1 MKKWMVA
8 EFFVVVAFA
17 IGFWMGKSMN
27 SDEDYERYYE
37 RAEKAW
43 LKAQDADNPP
53 VTLDEPDD
61 KRLRKVRAL
70 YRETFEKYPDS
81 PWADDAIYQLA
92 SRIARY
98 EEEQFA
104 LFRRLINNYPDSEWA
119 DEALYTIA
127 VAQYRIAEEKKQG
140 LTPESA
146 DAHYDRAF
154 VLFDQL
160 TQDYRGSLLAKESR
174 FSKAMCYYG
183 KGNWSRALEAFDEL
197 REEFRDNELIHSIV
211 YNTGNIFFEK
221 QEYEKAR
228 IEFQNVVDSGHP
240 ELAPLAQLGIA
251 QTFFARG
258 DYEKASEGYQQV
270 IDRYPNT
277 KVAEDAHFYV
287 GRAYERAEKYD
298 DAIAQIEEAIN
309 NYPRNSNSTNYQF
322 YVAQIYYLNSDK
334 EGAIEAYR
342 KVADNATFDY
352 DPRRSAQYE
361 IGNIYEEKGEIMSAI
376 EEYQKLLKNFP
387 DPHNYP
393 GHRSNSVNEN
403 YLQKLQE
410 KSQTGR
416 L

>member
-1 MKKWMVA
+1 M
-8 EFFVVVAFA
+8 
-17 IGFWMGKSMN
+17 
-27 SDEDYERYYE
+27 
-37 RAEKAW
+37 
-43 LKAQDADNPP
+43 
-53 VTLDEPDD
+53 
-61 KRLRKVRAL
+61 
-70 YRETFEKYPDS
+70 
-81 PWADDAIYQLA
+81 
-92 SRIARY
+92 
-98 EEEQFA
+98 
-104 LFRRLINNYPDSEWA
+104 
-119 DEALYTIA
+119 
-127 VAQYRIAEEKKQG
+127 
-140 LTPESA
+140 
-146 DAHYDRAF
+146 
-154 VLFDQL
+154 
-160 TQDYRGSLLAKESR
+160 
-174 FSKAMCYYG
+174 
-183 KGNWSRALEAFDEL
+183 
-197 REEFRDNELIHSIV
+197 
-211 YNTGNIFFEK
+211 
-221 QEYEKAR
+221 
-228 IEFQNVVDSGHP
+228 DSGHP

-287 GRAYERAEKYD
+287 GRAYERAEKYN
-298 DAIAQIEEAIN
+298 DAIDQIEEAIN

-322 YVAQIYYLNSDK
+322 YVAQIYYRNSDT

-352 DPRRSAQYE
+352 DPRRWAQYE

-387 DPHNYP
+387 DPHTYP